1 MKRHLFTGLLIW
13 IPVAIT
19 VWVFSVLISVLDGT
33 LGLLP
38 EAWQPENWLGYSV
51 PGLGVLLTLLVLWA
65 TGLLA
70 ANIFGKWFFG
80 WWNRLLQRIPIF
92 NTIYNSI
99 KQVSDTLLSSN
110 GQAFRQAVLVPY
122 PHPEVWSIGFVTGD
136 LPDESQAQVDGP
148 SVAVYVPAAL
158 NPTTGFVVWVP
169 EKNIRPSGMTV
180 DEALKYVVSM
190 GVVSPSQG
198 TVEKTK

>member
-1 MKRHLFTGLLIW
+1 MKRYLFTGLLIW

-19 VWVFSVLISVLDGT
+19 VWVFSVLIAILDST
-33 LGLLP
+33 LTLLP
-38 EAWQPENWLGYSV
+38 EAWQPESWLGYSV
-51 PGLGVLLTLLVLWA
+51 PGLGVVLTLLILWV

-80 WWNRLLQRIPIF
+80 RWNGLLQRIPIF

-110 GQAFRQAVLVPY
+110 GQAFRKAVLIPY
-122 PHPEVWSIGFVTGD
+122 PHRDVWSIGFVTGD
-136 LPDESQAQVDGP
+136 LPGDAQSHLDSP
-148 SVAVYVPAAL
+148 SLAVYVPAAL
-158 NPTTGFVVWVP
+158 NPTTGFVVWVA
-169 EKNIRPSGMTV
+169 EQDIRPSGMTV

-190 GVVSPSQG
+190 GVVAPSPS
-198 TVEKTK
+198 TVEKTN